1 MEQTMNS
8 QDILR
13 MASNIYNERGKQY
26 GDIEVMFDT
35 AAAIATMM
43 TGREFSKYD
52 VTVVMEA
59 IKMARRRVNP
69 TNPDNYV
76 DGINYATFSAQ
87 FAKVSE
93 PIISDHIS
101 IEADIVEFAK
111 KFSPVKKESEGA

>member
-1 MEQTMNS
+1 MNS

-93 PIISDHIS
+93 PIISNHIS